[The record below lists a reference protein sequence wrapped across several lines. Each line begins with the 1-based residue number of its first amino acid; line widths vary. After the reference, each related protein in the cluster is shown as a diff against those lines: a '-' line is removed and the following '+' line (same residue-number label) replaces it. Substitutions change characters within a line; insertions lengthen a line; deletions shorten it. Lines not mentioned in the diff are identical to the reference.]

1 MGNATGNATR
11 KLHKFVAEGN
21 VKGVKDLLR
30 KHKTL
35 DISESTLRSSAKN
48 DIVSKTL
55 KKYLRKRLYDY
66 VYKGKLSDVRR
77 MFSRYNGYLEIDSM
91 TFHCAARR
99 RDVEILNILIEN
111 GANVNALINSKTA
124 IQIAVS
130 RMHFDIVEVLLKNGA
145 EFDDSSKTRA
155 LFDAVRKPHLVS
167 RHSSKYKLFCEE
179 SAVTVKMLLQ
189 SGADANAV
197 SWGSVLEN
205 AVCHHTLD
213 SALLLVCFGA
223 RIDDCAIHVDNSKG
237 ILFHIKNRTIVMF
250 SKEERRFLRHLA
262 FVLAIKSRSI
272 SCKLFQW
279 IASFVTYDMIFMGPE
294 FKIGGEGSAWGR
306 TIPINTNGFR
316 FVKRESSATGFMDY
330 DEYRKSTWQSVR
342 PRIQKVIENEIRQYM

>member
-1 MGNATGNATR
+1 MGNATQKQK
-11 KLHKFVAEGN
+11 KLHDFVTEGN
-21 VKGVKDLLR
+21 VEGVKDLLR
-30 KHKTL
+30 KHKNL

-48 DIVSKTL
+48 DIAMSKTL
-55 KKYLRKRLYDY
+55 KKYFRKRLYEY

-77 MFSRYNGYLEIDSM
+77 MLSRYNGYIEIDSM

-99 RDVEILNILIEN
+99 RDVEILNVLIEN

-179 SAVTVKMLLQ
+179 SAVSVKMLLQ
-189 SGADANAV
+189 NGADANDL

-205 AVCHHTLD
+205 AVCHNTL
-213 SALLLVCFGA
+213 
-223 RIDDCAIHVDNSKG
+223 
-237 ILFHIKNRTIVMF
+237 
-250 SKEERRFLRHLA
+250 
-262 FVLAIKSRSI
+262 
-272 SCKLFQW
+272 
-279 IASFVTYDMIFMGPE
+279 
-294 FKIGGEGSAWGR
+294 
-306 TIPINTNGFR
+306 
-316 FVKRESSATGFMDY
+316 
-330 DEYRKSTWQSVR
+330 
-342 PRIQKVIENEIRQYM
+342 